1 MPETIDMT
9 PDSLDL
15 LLYAGDGGDFQV
27 CFVDTQNVPIDVF
40 GWLFS
45 AQIRKSRTSP
55 EHRTLTI
62 NMGDASNGIITIM
75 IPKEVT
81 RDLANDQWNTEWVW
95 DLQTITP
102 DRSDPTTLLQ
112 GDVVCTQD
120 VTK

>member
-1 MPETIDMT
+1 MPLTIDMT

-27 CFVDTQNVPIDVF
+27 YFVDVSNVPINVF
-40 GWLFS
+40 GWSFS

-55 EHRTLTI
+55 EHRTLTVDL
-62 NMGDASNGIITIM
+62 GDAHNGVITIL

-81 RDLANDQWNTEWVW
+81 RDLANDEWNTEWVW
-95 DLQTITP
+95 DLQSITP
-102 DRSDPTTLLQ
+102 GRKDPTTILQ
-112 GDVVCTQD
+112 GSVVCSQD